1 MLFQALLMFPWK
13 ARTAALFRKDSVDIG
28 ARAQPERSIFTL
40 EATNGGLI
48 SFGGG
53 VAIWDENHKVIGAVG
68 LSGASVAQDQ
78 AIALIGANR
87 QSEPREQSL
96 IC

>member
-1 MLFQALLMFPWK
+1 MLFQDLLMFPWK

-28 ARAQPERSIFTL
+28 ARAQPEKSIFTL
-40 EATNGGLI
+40 EATKGGLI

-53 VAIWDENHKVIGAVG
+53 VVVLDENHKVIGTVG
-68 LSGASVAQDQ
+68 LSGASVEQAQ

>member
-1 MLFQALLMFPWK
+1 M
-13 ARTAALFRKDSVDIG
+13 
-28 ARAQPERSIFTL
+28 

-53 VAIWDENHKVIGAVG
+53 VAIWDENHKVIGSVG
-68 LSGASVAQDQ
+68 VSGASVAQDQ

-87 QSEPREQSL
+87 QSEPREQNSYFMNTL
-96 IC
+96 QLA

>member
-13 ARTAALFRKDSVDIG
+13 ARTAALFRKDSADIG
-28 ARAQPERSIFTL
+28 ARAQPWGAIYTL

-53 VAIWDENHKVIGAVG
+53 VVVWDENHKVIGTVG
-68 LSGASVAQDQ
+68 VSGASVEQDQ
-78 AIALIGANR
+78 AIALTGANR
-87 QSEPREQSL
+87 KS
-96 IC
+96 

>member
-13 ARTAALFRKDSVDIG
+13 ARPAALFRQDSADIG
-28 ARAQPERSIFTL
+28 ARAKPGGPISTL

-53 VAIWDENHKVIGAVG
+53 VIVWDENHKVIGAVG
-68 LSGASVAQDQ
+68 VSGAIVAQAQ
-78 AIALIGANR
+78 AIALTGANR
-87 QSEPREQSL
+87 KS
-96 IC
+96 